1 MTTPPRPEFPSGGV
15 LARVFFE
22 EGIRHLEDA
31 NALHQAC
38 RFPAAIASAMK
49 AAELGVK
56 AMIILNGAMGWWD
69 KVFMTHS
76 PLGDISSL
84 LIFRHHVVALTG
96 YKRTLV
102 ADVIDMERLAP
113 ARPGGAYDINE
124 QKNPEYPF
132 LSYHPNPAEDSGAF
146 RLGRPS
152 THFVQSD
159 STKYYNT
166 AQDLLT
172 AVASQYVTIG
182 GWGLALP
189 AALPR

>member
-1 MTTPPRPEFPSGGV
+1 MTTSSRPEFPNGGV
-15 LARVFFE
+15 LAQAFFE
-22 EGIRHLEDA
+22 EGIRHLQDA
-31 NALHQAC
+31 RILHQGN
-38 RFPAAIASAMK
+38 RHPAAIASAMK

-69 KVFMTHS
+69 KIFLTHS
-76 PLGDISSL
+76 PLGDINNL
-84 LIFRHHVVALTG
+84 AVFRHYVVALTD

-132 LSYHPNPAEDSGAF
+132 LSYHPNPSAESGTF
-146 RLGRPS
+146 RLGKPS
-152 THFVQSD
+152 THFVEAD
-159 STKYYNT
+159 SKKYYNT

-172 AVASQYVTIG
+172 AVATRYIIIG
-182 GWGLALP
+182 SWGLAIP
-189 AALPR
+189 DPI